1 MKSSRSSDVQTLPLI
16 LHPKCNAGAVILM
29 TYKRIF
35 DLAHPEN
42 VWRLSFYLKGQR
54 LRPDYI
60 PIGNIN
66 SYDKFSFTLLKLSN
80 FPVQLIKI
88 VGGGGMNF

>member
-1 MKSSRSSDVQTLPLI
+1 M
-16 LHPKCNAGAVILM
+16 VIFVIE
-29 TYKRIF
+29 KHIC

-42 VWRLSFYLKGQR
+42 VWSLSFYSEDQR

-66 SYDKFSFTLLKLSN
+66 SYDKFSFTLLQLN
-80 FPVQLIKI
+80 NLPLQLIKI
-88 VGGGGMNF
+88 VSGHELLKI